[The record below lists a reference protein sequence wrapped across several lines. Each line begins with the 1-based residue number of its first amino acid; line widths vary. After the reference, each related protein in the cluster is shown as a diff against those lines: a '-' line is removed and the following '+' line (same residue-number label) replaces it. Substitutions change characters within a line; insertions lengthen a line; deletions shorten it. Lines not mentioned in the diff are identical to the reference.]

1 MDAAYI
7 ELVGDG
13 DTIPISGVGFK
24 DSENIKL
31 GEAPEEIFDVPFER
45 SSIPKRMGG
54 RLGRT
59 DIPPR
64 RMTLP
69 LNVSDFGRGRV
80 DKGGVDRALSRL
92 RKLFGSPLKP
102 KRVMWRYT
110 PSDGSSVRWL
120 WLYLDKQIKLTPTT
134 DWARTGYV
142 RAVVSAVALE
152 PRYESKPLELE
163 ITTSSDGETV
173 WFPVWNPTDQESWP
187 TWSLIPPVGG
197 SSFTIP
203 DFSFGQEQDVDRS
216 WTAGMHAART
226 IAIPLISVP
235 WNVMPVRS
243 GMDPYVA
250 ADLSNAAGQMG
261 GLFPLYSVPAYTGRK
276 SVPVLLPVKAGRAGS
291 TIRLSLRRFWS
302 AESGLE

>member
-7 ELVGDG
+7 ELVGEK
-13 DTIPISGVGFK
+13 DTIPISGVSFK
-24 DSENIKL
+24 DSEHIKL
-31 GEAPEEIFDVPFER
+31 GEDPEEIFDVPFER
-45 SSIPKRMGG
+45 SAIPKRMGG

-69 LNVSDFGRGRV
+69 LNVSDFGQGRV
-80 DKGGVDRALSRL
+80 DKGAVDRALSRL
-92 RKLFGSPLKP
+92 RKLFGPPLRP

-110 PSDGSSVRWL
+110 PADGSAPRWL
-120 WLYLDKQIKLTPTT
+120 WLHLDKQIKLTPKT

-152 PRYESKPLELE
+152 PRYESRPLELE

-187 TWSLIPPVGG
+187 TWSLIPASGG

-203 DFSFGQEQDVDRS
+203 DFSFDQEQDVDRS
-216 WTAGMHAART
+216 WTVGMHAART
-226 IAIPLISVP
+226 IAIPSISVP

-276 SVPVLLPVKAGRAGS
+276 SDPALLPVTAGKAGS

>member
-1 MDAAYI
+1 MVALI
-7 ELVGDG
+7 ELVGESDSL
-13 DTIPISGVGFK
+13 TISGDDVAIDEGIVLDESPTGIFGTGFTT
-24 DSENIKL
+24 KL
-31 GEAPEEIFDVPFER
+31 IEPAGMI
-45 SSIPKRMGG
+45 GG
-54 RLGRT
+54 REGQVSVPVRQFVGAF
-59 DIPPR
+59 DIW
-64 RMTLP
+64 
-69 LNVSDFGRGRV
+69 DEG
-80 DKGGVDRALSRL
+80 DGVAAQVARF
-92 RKLFGSPLKP
+92 RKLWGTMYA
-102 KRVMWRYT
+102 RHW
-110 PSDGSSVRWL
+110 VRWEYTSEL
-120 WLYLDKQIKLTPTT
+120 SGKRWCRMKLAREIEFTPEQ
-134 DWARTGYV
+134 DWEIDGVAH
-142 RAVVSAVALE
+142 AVVTANAFE